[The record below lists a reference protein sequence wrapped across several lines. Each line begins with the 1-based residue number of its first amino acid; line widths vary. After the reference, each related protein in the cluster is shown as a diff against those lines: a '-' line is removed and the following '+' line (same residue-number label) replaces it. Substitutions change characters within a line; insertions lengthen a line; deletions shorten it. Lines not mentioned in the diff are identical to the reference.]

1 MNVKN
6 FIVGGLVGGIVDWLL
21 GWVFYG
27 MLFKDTFPM
36 KEGIINMCMIT
47 CGCFTFGFFISYL
60 FTGLTSVTS
69 MSAGLKG
76 GAIIGLFQGLMSG
89 FFANE
94 STIAPDYKVLAIGVL
109 ITLVM
114 GAVVGTS
121 VAIVNGKM
129 K

>member
-6 FIVGGLVGGIVDWLL
+6 FIVGGIVGGIVDWIL
-21 GWVFYG
+21 GYLFYG

-36 KEGIINMCMIT
+36 NDSTMNMGMIT
-47 CGCFTFGFFISYL
+47 MGCFAVGFFISYL
-60 FTGLTSVTS
+60 FTGLSSVTDMTS
-69 MSAGLKG
+69 GLKA
-76 GAIIGLFQGLMSG
+76 GAIIGLFQGLISG

-94 STIAPDYKVLAIGVL
+94 SNLTPDMKVLAIGVV
-109 ITLVM
+109 ISIVM
-114 GAVVGTS
+114 IAAVGAA